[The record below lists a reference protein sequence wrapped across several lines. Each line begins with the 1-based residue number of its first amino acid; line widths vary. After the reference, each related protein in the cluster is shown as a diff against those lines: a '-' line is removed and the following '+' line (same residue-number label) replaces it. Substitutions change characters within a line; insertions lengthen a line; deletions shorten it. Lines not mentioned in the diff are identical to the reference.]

1 MSFDLR
7 VQHFDPKT
15 KKIVKENHYI
25 MKVSQERGTIFIRDG
40 IEYYPNGE
48 PVHPVVPEIKTEK
61 IEEKK
66 KK

>member
-15 KKIVKENHYI
+15 KKIVKENHYV

-48 PVHPVVPEIKTEK
+48 PVIKPVPEVETIK
-61 IEEKK
+61 EEKK